1 MSEKVMGLKL
11 DINKQSGG
19 ETIKIAFNRR
29 FVIETK
35 NKKCTFLNKNIAK
48 NHKKHCIFWHF

>member
-1 MSEKVMGLKL
+1 MELKL

-19 ETIKIAFNRR
+19 ETTKIVFDRR

-35 NKKCTFLNKNIAK
+35 NKKFTFLNKNIAK
-48 NHKKHCIFWHF
+48 